1 MLEPYSL
8 FIQGLGKSGKAKT
21 PTMRTTTGKSGS
33 RNSKRNLRTTKTHK
47 DEPTMNIQSNDDMID
62 LNLPNL

>member
-1 MLEPYSL
+1 VLEPYSL

-47 DEPTMNIQSNDDMID
+47 DEPTMNI
-62 LNLPNL
+62 